1 MHKITE
7 TGPAFCV
14 CAGGLSV
21 CLLYRVSLATSLVT
35 FAAAVLFILYCA
47 FVLSK
52 GGGSYADS
60 RALGVPVGLY
70 SVICAAVSVNL
81 SASLIT
87 DGGVMDKSFYPLIV
101 LLTGLFAVCYGM
113 SNRDGAVTV
122 SFVTAAIGF
131 GVLLVLMFLCVLRTG
146 FEMLRFD
153 APDRKL
159 LLLLTAFSVFDV
171 AIVLPL
177 LRGKPLMMLCGG
189 LAAHLY
195 GAVMTVLAVSVLT
208 NKIFND
214 SSMPWMT
221 LWRSTFITSF
231 LNSFEILGI
240 CAFFI
245 LNAVK
250 AGIAVKTAL
259 DIFNTKYAVFVLLGI
274 FAVSVLLTLFSGIF
288 YAAAV
293 LSVIFGLL
301 APAFSLL
308 IKYRQNRS

>member
-1 MHKITE
+1 
-7 TGPAFCV
+7 
-14 CAGGLSV
+14 
-21 CLLYRVSLATSLVT
+21 
-35 FAAAVLFILYCA
+35 
-47 FVLSK
+47 
-52 GGGSYADS
+52 
-60 RALGVPVGLY
+60 
-70 SVICAAVSVNL
+70 
-81 SASLIT
+81 
-87 DGGVMDKSFYPLIV
+87 
-101 LLTGLFAVCYGM
+101 
-113 SNRDGAVTV
+113 
-122 SFVTAAIGF
+122 
-131 GVLLVLMFLCVLRTG
+131 
-146 FEMLRFD
+146 
-153 APDRKL
+153 
-159 LLLLTAFSVFDV
+159 
-171 AIVLPL
+171 
-177 LRGKPLMMLCGG
+177 MMLCGG

-308 IKYRQNRS
+308 IKYREKIGPDKCQNRFLMYILLIFKAFPIQADRNHRPCVCIQRRLCRFLHPKT